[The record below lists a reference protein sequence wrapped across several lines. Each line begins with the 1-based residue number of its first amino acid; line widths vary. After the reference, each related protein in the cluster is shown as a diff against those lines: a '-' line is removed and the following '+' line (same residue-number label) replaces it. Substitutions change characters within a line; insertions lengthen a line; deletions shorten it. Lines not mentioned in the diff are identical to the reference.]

1 MDRQAVV
8 MELKEELARITA
20 AISALE
26 SLDAPAVRRGRPPKS
41 ASNSQSGG
49 TGRRTMSAEARAK
62 IAAAQRRRWAKQK
75 RQAGTTSGN
84 VKVMPKSRRGMS
96 AAGRR
101 KISEMMKARWAA
113 RKRAA

>member
-8 MELKEELARITA
+8 MQLKEELARISA

-26 SLDAPAVRRGRPPKS
+26 GLDAPAVRRGRPPKS
-41 ASNSQSGG
+41 SA
-49 TGRRTMSAEARAK
+49 TGPKRRIMSAEARAK

-75 RQAGTTSGN
+75 RQSGATSSN
-84 VKVMPKSRRGMS
+84 VKVMPKTRKGIS
-96 AAGRR
+96 AAGRK

>member
-1 MDRQAVV
+1 MQ
-8 MELKEELARITA
+8 LKEELARIDA

-26 SLDAPAVRRGRPPKS
+26 HLDAPAVRRGRPRKSLATSQTNGPK
-41 ASNSQSGG
+41 
-49 TGRRTMSAEARAK
+49 RRTMSAAAREK

-75 RQAGTTSGN
+75 RQAGKPSNN
-84 VKVMPKSRRGMS
+84 VKVMPKAHKGMS

-113 RKRAA
+113 RKRVA